1 MRFDLH
7 VHSLF
12 SKDSN
17 ACIDDI
23 LELASKNGL
32 DGFAIC
38 DHDSIEGGIAC
49 AKRAVETGSGQI
61 VIPGIEVSSSKG
73 HILVLGVKEK
83 IEAGLSPEETIKRAR
98 AQGAVVI
105 IPHPFKMTSH
115 GIGYVEGLDIDAVE
129 VLNSRCLTDGP
140 NSKARKVAEQLGIP
154 QVGGSDAHEA
164 VMIGRSYAEIDISE
178 RSVEAVLDAIRQ
190 GKTSPGG
197 CKTPPSFV
205 VKQMFAGHMKKA
217 KKRFMK
223 LLKQETV

>member
-1 MRFDLH
+1 
-7 VHSLF
+7 
-12 SKDSN
+12 
-17 ACIDDI
+17 
-23 LELASKNGL
+23 
-32 DGFAIC
+32 
-38 DHDSIEGGIAC
+38 
-49 AKRAVETGSGQI
+49 
-61 VIPGIEVSSSKG
+61 
-73 HILVLGVKEK
+73 
-83 IEAGLSPEETIKRAR
+83 
-98 AQGAVVI
+98 
-105 IPHPFKMTSH
+105 
-115 GIGYVEGLDIDAVE
+115 VE